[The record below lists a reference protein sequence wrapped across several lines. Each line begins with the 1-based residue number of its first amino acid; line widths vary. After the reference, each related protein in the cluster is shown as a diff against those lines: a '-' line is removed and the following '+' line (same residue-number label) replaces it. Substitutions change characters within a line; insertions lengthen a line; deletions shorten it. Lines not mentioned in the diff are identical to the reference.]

1 MTDQDQDP
9 VSLGDSDS
17 PLRSDERAR
26 RLCIV
31 SSRPLLCSP
40 FMAALRTVLTPH
52 DELEIIVD
60 RRRERA
66 PTEDRPDAAE
76 QPSVDRRRHPQVDR
90 QVEIDGFAIV
100 PAPAAGSR
108 ARRSPLSLLLPKVP
122 VEEGWPD
129 DLEDEERLES
139 VRNFQRARGG
149 RLTTWL
155 VLVGLMSAVVI
166 LFVLPSAVKTLVSRL
181 RAQASSSASLSAPP
195 RQDKQTPPEAHAAS
209 VAANAAEVGPS
220 QLPEASSPVRG
231 EPSPSEAAPEFPATG
246 RASETSAVALVVPN
260 PRATAPPRAIAS
272 VTTSPI
278 ANAPP
283 SDAMAT
289 RITSPRFL
297 GLPRVE
303 VLGSTAAAWSQG
315 ATYAVQISDPAGRP
329 LAGADVLLLA
339 GMADGTVQSMP
350 LHSGPEPGTYQA
362 TVPGGS
368 APVDLRV
375 RITTSDK
382 RVEIPLSP

>member
-1 MTDQDQDP
+1 MTDQDRDP
-9 VSLGDSDS
+9 VSLDDSYS
-17 PLRSDERAR
+17 ALRSDERAR

-31 SSRPLLCSP
+31 SSKPLLCSP

-52 DELEIIVD
+52 DALEIIVD

-66 PTEDRPDAAE
+66 PTEARPNAPE

-90 QVEIDGFAIV
+90 QIKIDGFAIV

-108 ARRSPLSLLLPKVP
+108 ARRSPIALLLPKVP
-122 VEEGWPD
+122 VEEVWPD

-139 VRNFQRARGG
+139 VRNFKRARGG
-149 RLTTWL
+149 RLTTRL
-155 VLVGLMSAVVI
+155 VLVGLMSAIVI
-166 LFVLPSAVKTLVSRL
+166 LFALSSAVKTLVSRL
-181 RAQASSSASLSAPP
+181 RPEASSSQSLSAPP
-195 RQDKQTPPEAHAAS
+195 RQDKQTPPEARAAS
-209 VAANAAEVGPS
+209 VAANAAEVKP
-220 QLPEASSPVRG
+220 SSPLLG

-246 RASETSAVALVVPN
+246 RASETSAAAPVAPN
-260 PRATAPPRAIAS
+260 PRATAPPSAIAR

-278 ANAPP
+278 TSPIASAPP
-283 SDAMAT
+283 SDTMGT
-289 RITSPRFL
+289 GITSSRFP

-303 VLGSTAAAWSQG
+303 VLSSTAAAWSQG
-315 ATYAVQISDPAGRP
+315 GTYAVQISDPAGRP
-329 LAGADVLLLA
+329 LAGADVLLSA

-362 TVPGGS
+362 TVPAGS

>member
-31 SSRPLLCSP
+31 SSKPLLCSP

-52 DELEIIVD
+52 DALEIIVD
-60 RRRERA
+60 RRRERV
-66 PTEDRPDAAE
+66 PTEARPNTPE

-108 ARRSPLSLLLPKVP
+108 ARRSPISLLPPKVP
-122 VEEGWPD
+122 VEEVWPD

-139 VRNFQRARGG
+139 VRNFKRARGG
-149 RLTTWL
+149 RLTTRL
-155 VLVGLMSAVVI
+155 VLVGLMSAIVI
-166 LFVLPSAVKTLVSRL
+166 LFALSSAVKNLVSRL
-181 RAQASSSASLSAPP
+181 RPEASSSQSLSAPP

-209 VAANAAEVGPS
+209 VAANAAEVKP
-220 QLPEASSPVRG
+220 SSPLRG

-246 RASETSAVALVVPN
+246 RASETSAAAPVAPN
-260 PRATAPPRAIAS
+260 PRATAPPSAIAR

-278 ANAPP
+278 
-283 SDAMAT
+283 
-289 RITSPRFL
+289 TSPI
-297 GLPRVE
+297 
-303 VLGSTAAAWSQG
+303 A
-315 ATYAVQISDPAGRP
+315 
-329 LAGADVLLLA
+329 
-339 GMADGTVQSMP
+339 
-350 LHSGPEPGTYQA
+350 
-362 TVPGGS
+362 
-368 APVDLRV
+368 
-375 RITTSDK
+375 
-382 RVEIPLSP
+382 

>member
-1 MTDQDQDP
+1 MTDQDRDP
-9 VSLGDSDS
+9 VSLDDSYS
-17 PLRSDERAR
+17 ALRSDERAR

-31 SSRPLLCSP
+31 SSKPLLCSP

-52 DELEIIVD
+52 DALEIIVD
-60 RRRERA
+60 RRRERV
-66 PTEDRPDAAE
+66 PTEARPNAPE

-90 QVEIDGFAIV
+90 QIKIDGFAIV

-108 ARRSPLSLLLPKVP
+108 ARRSPIALLLPKVP
-122 VEEGWPD
+122 VEEVWPD

-139 VRNFQRARGG
+139 VRNFKRARGG
-149 RLTTWL
+149 RLTTRL
-155 VLVGLMSAVVI
+155 VLVGLMSAIVI
-166 LFVLPSAVKTLVSRL
+166 LFALSSAVKTLVSRL
-181 RAQASSSASLSAPP
+181 RPEASSSQSLSAPP

-209 VAANAAEVGPS
+209 VAANAAEVKP
-220 QLPEASSPVRG
+220 SSPLRS

-246 RASETSAVALVVPN
+246 RASETSAAAPVAPN
-260 PRATAPPRAIAS
+260 PRATAPRSAIAR
-272 VTTSPI
+272 VTTSPITSPI

-283 SDAMAT
+283 SDTMGT
-289 RITSPRFL
+289 GITSSRFP

-303 VLGSTAAAWSQG
+303 VLSSTAAAWSQG
-315 ATYAVQISDPAGRP
+315 GTYAVQISDPAGRP
-329 LAGADVLLLA
+329 LAGADVLLSA

-362 TVPGGS
+362 TVPAGS